1 MALAREIDLY
11 LDESLSVSGR
21 REIFL
26 GVAEPLLADFEADW
40 RRALSEEPDFQ
51 LFVDGREGGDLAS
64 VQIPGGTVAERVR
77 PVGPIVK
84 RAVELFDIF
93 TKLVTGGF
101 KGDLTAYVND
111 KARSLFGAE
120 AEAGDQVFITALTD
134 FTWKGELRGFT
145 DKDSSGFT
153 KGLFASIAAILKQEF
168 PNSLV
173 PIRFAGRSVPGWG
186 RLPGVLIG

>member
-1 MALAREIDLY
+1 MSLSREIEIY
-11 LDESLSVSGR
+11 LDETLSVTGR

-26 GVAEPLLADFEADW
+26 GVAEPALADFEARW
-40 RRALSEEPDFQ
+40 RQALLQDPDFQ
-51 LFVDGREGGDLAS
+51 IFVDGREGAALSS
-64 VQIPGGTVAERVR
+64 VSIPGGVIAKRVR
-77 PVGPIVK
+77 PIGPIVK

-93 TKLVTGGF
+93 TKVVTGAY
-101 KGDLTAYVND
+101 KGDLTAIVND
-111 KARSLFGAE
+111 VARPLFGAE

-134 FTWKGELRGFT
+134 FTWKGEVKGFT

-168 PNSLV
+168 PDALT
-173 PIRFAGRSVPGWG
+173 PISFASRSVAGWG